1 MNTNDNDIKT
11 LEGIDTL
18 KIELRP
24 LASLKS
30 AKRNAR
36 THSAKQIAQI
46 ALSISQFG
54 FNVPLLV
61 DPDGVIVA
69 GHGRLEAARLLALVD
84 VPVIPIGH
92 LSAAELRAFALADN
106 KIASLAGWDDD
117 ILQIEFEELQTACNF
132 DLEITGFSTTEI
144 DLLSEAPRSDDKL
157 ESVPTLNR
165 REAVGVETGD
175 LWLLGKHKLFC
186 GDSRDHACFA
196 ALMGDD
202 RARMV
207 FSDPP
212 FNVKIDGHVGGMGDI
227 KHPEFAMA
235 SGEMSKPEFTE
246 FLRIAFANG
255 AAVSIDGAIH
265 YQCMDWRH
273 MGEMLDAGHAVYSGL
288 QNMCVWAKDNGGMG
302 SFYRSQHELVFVWKC
317 GTAPHLNTV
326 ELGKNG
332 RYRTNVWNYRGASK
346 TGANAELAMHPTVK
360 PVPMIIDAIKDTSKR
375 GEIVLDPFGGSGST
389 LIAAHKS
396 GRRARLIEYEPHYCE
411 VTIRRWQDLTR
422 SEATLAATG
431 ETFAE
436 VHKRRNAELER
447 MCDLALEEVPTEEA
461 A

>member
-1 MNTNDNDIKT
+1 MS
-11 LEGIDTL
+11 E
-18 KIELRP
+18 
-24 LASLKS
+24 S
-30 AKRNAR
+30 A
-36 THSAKQIAQI
+36 
-46 ALSISQFG
+46 G
-54 FNVPLLV
+54 
-61 DPDGVIVA
+61 
-69 GHGRLEAARLLALVD
+69 
-84 VPVIPIGH
+84 
-92 LSAAELRAFALADN
+92 
-106 KIASLAGWDDD
+106 
-117 ILQIEFEELQTACNF
+117 
-132 DLEITGFSTTEI
+132 
-144 DLLSEAPRSDDKL
+144 SEDKL
-157 ESVPTLNR
+157 ENVPDLDR

-175 LWLLGKHKLFC
+175 LWLLGRHKLLC
-186 GDSRDHACFA
+186 GDSREPASFA

-235 SGEMSKPEFTE
+235 SGEMSKVDFTE
-246 FLRIAFANG
+246 FLRVTFANV

-273 MGEMLDAGHAVYSGL
+273 IGEMLDAGHAVYSGL

-346 TGANAELAMHPTVK
+346 TGPNAELAMHPTVK

-389 LIAAHKS
+389 LIAAHKA
-396 GRRARLIEYEPHYCE
+396 GRDARLVEFEPHYCE

-436 VHKRRNAELER
+436 VHRRRNEDLDR
-447 MCDLALEEVPTEEA
+447 QCDLALEEAPAEEA